1 MYIKRF
7 PPDGMT
13 PPPFTVSVTLP
24 VVCVLL
30 TQKKIV
36 YEKNWNIKSS
46 LEFQPPPPRILS
58 RRIWT
63 GGLVFL
69 FFCSTSCLKY
79 CRIDIS
85 SSPTTSCAFLCLC
98 RLLLFCPWK
107 RRENENAKSPDFSL
121 FVVHCLFLFSPS
133 FSPPPTPLELLYSFL
148 SLNFFFSVIVL
159 YIINFQSLRCKYRMS
174 PIFTTW
180 KLIKHFHNNE
190 KYWNNN

>member
-1 MYIKRF
+1 MVWL
-7 PPDGMT
+7 PPLLL
-13 PPPFTVSVTLP
+13 FLLLFLLSVFYWHKKKLSMRKIETL
-24 VVCVLL
+24 
-30 TQKKIV
+30 
-36 YEKNWNIKSS
+36 NHHSN
-46 LEFQPPPPRILS
+46 FNPPPPRILS

-79 CRIDIS
+79 CQIDIS